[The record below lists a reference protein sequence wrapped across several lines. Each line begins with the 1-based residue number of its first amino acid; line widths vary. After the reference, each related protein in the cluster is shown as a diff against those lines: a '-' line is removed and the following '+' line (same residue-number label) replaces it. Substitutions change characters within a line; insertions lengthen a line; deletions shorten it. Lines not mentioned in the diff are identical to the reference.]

1 MRKWP
6 WRGTWTGWR
15 RVTSGCSPTS
25 PSMKQECQMAKTT
38 EEALQLII
46 GQLVVRVAELTAQNE
61 ALAERLTTPGH
72 AVEVR
77 VPNSLT

>member
-1 MRKWP
+1 
-6 WRGTWTGWR
+6 
-15 RVTSGCSPTS
+15 
-25 PSMKQECQMAKTT
+25 MAKTT